1 MVFGDG
7 LIAQGKRLGLDKRS
21 GRRRAALDE
30 RAAAIRNR
38 RHGIVGVVAIVAALA
53 ATAMAYL
60 NPTGQTGYTAHLSN
74 SGGVRVG
81 DQVRIAG
88 IPVGKVTGVRLAAAV
103 VEMKFDIDRSV
114 VVGSEST
121 LDIKLLTPLGGHYV
135 ALDPKGDIPLGH
147 NVIPPQR
154 VALPFEVNDII
165 QAATPLIKEVNGQV
179 IHDTFTEV
187 ANAANKYPDAIRDLL
202 RSANAL
208 TTSMSKSTNDFHRS
222 LDFAN
227 NGLRAVV
234 AERKQLITLFEQMD
248 ILGKMYTSKAVD
260 IVEFFGLF
268 NELARVM
275 DRITVFYGRE
285 IGPIVNGLE
294 DITDT
299 LGAHPERIPQLL
311 DGLGQTLNIVLPML
325 SGNGVVFDKHNRLVP
340 GQDLCLPNIMRN
352 C

>member
-1 MVFGDG
+1 MVFGS
-7 LIAQGKRLGLDKRS
+7 KKW
-21 GRRRAALDE
+21 GRRNAGLDE

-38 RHGIVGVVAIVAALA
+38 RHGIIGVIAIAASLTG
-53 ATAMAYL
+53 TAMAYL
-60 NPTGQTGYTAHLSN
+60 NPPDQNSYAAHLSN

-88 IPVGKVTGVRLAAAV
+88 IPVGKVTGVRLAGAV
-103 VEMKFDIDRSV
+103 VEMKFDIERSV
-114 VVGSEST
+114 QVGSEST
-121 LDIKLLTPLGGHYV
+121 LDVKLLTPLGGHYV
-135 ALDPKGDIPLGH
+135 SLDPKGAIPLGH

-187 ANAANKYPDAIRDLL
+187 ANAANKYPDAIHDLL

-208 TTSMSKSTNDFHRS
+208 TTSLSKSTDDFHRS

-234 AERKQLITLFEQMD
+234 AQRKLLITLIEQMN
-248 ILGKMYTSKAVD
+248 LLTSAYTSRTVD
-260 IVEFFGLF
+260 IVEFFGLL
-268 NELARVM
+268 NELTRIM

-311 DGLGQTLNIVLPML
+311 DGLGQTLNIVMPML
-325 SGNGVVFDKHNRLVP
+325 SGNGVVIDKHKQRLAP

>member
-1 MVFGDG
+1 MVFGD
-7 LIAQGKRLGLDKRS
+7 KRT
-21 GRRRAALDE
+21 GRRRPVLDE
-30 RAAAIRNR
+30 HAAAIRNR
-38 RHGIVGVVAIVAALA
+38 RHGIVGVVVIVAALA

-74 SGGVRVG
+74 SAGVRAG

-88 IPVGKVTGVRLAAAV
+88 IPVGKVTSIRLDAAV
-103 VEMKFDIDRSV
+103 VEMKFDIKQSV

-135 ALDPKGDIPLGH
+135 ALDPKGALPLGR

-154 VALPFEVNDII
+154 VTLPFEVNDII

-187 ANAANKYPDAIRDLL
+187 ADAANKYPDAVRDLL
-202 RSANAL
+202 RSADAL
-208 TTSMSKSTNDFHRS
+208 TMSLSKSTADFHRG
-222 LDFAN
+222 LDFTN
-227 NGLRAVV
+227 NGLRATV
-234 AERKQLITLFEQMD
+234 AERKQLITLFEQLD
-248 ILGKMYTSKAVD
+248 ILGKSYTSKSVD
-260 IVEFFGLF
+260 IVEFFGLLG
-268 NELARVM
+268 ELARIM

-285 IGPIVNGLE
+285 IGPVVDGLD
-294 DITDT
+294 DITTT
-299 LGAHPERIPQLL
+299 LAVHPERWGEAL
-311 DGLGQTLNIVLPML
+311 DGLGQALNIVVPML
-325 SGNGVVFDKHNRLVP
+325 SGNGVVFDQHNRLVP

>member
-1 MVFGDG
+1 MVFGDKSVR
-7 LIAQGKRLGLDKRS
+7 Q
-21 GRRRAALDE
+21 RRPVLDE
-30 RAAAIRNR
+30 RAAATRSR
-38 RHGIVGVVAIVAALA
+38 RHGIVGVVVIVAALA

-60 NPTGQTGYTAHLSN
+60 NPTGQTGYAARLSN
-74 SGGVRVG
+74 SGGVRAG

-88 IPVGKVTGVRLAAAV
+88 IPVGKVTDVRLAGAV
-103 VEMKFDIDRSV
+103 VEMKFDVERSV
-114 VVGSEST
+114 AVGSEST

-135 ALDPKGDIPLGH
+135 ALDPKGALPLGR

-154 VALPFEVNDII
+154 VTLPFEVNDII

-187 ANAANKYPDAIRDLL
+187 ANAANKFPDAVRDLL

-208 TTSMSKSTNDFHRS
+208 TTSMSKSTADFHRS
-222 LDFAN
+222 LDFTN
-227 NGLRAVV
+227 NGLRATV
-234 AERKQLITLFEQMD
+234 AARKQLITLFEQLD
-248 ILGKMYTSKAVD
+248 IIGTSYTSRSVD
-260 IVEFFGLF
+260 IVEFFGLLS
-268 NELARVM
+268 ELARIM

-285 IGPIVNGLE
+285 VGPVVNGLE

-299 LGAHPERIPQLL
+299 LGAHPERWGEALE
-311 DGLGQTLNIVLPML
+311 GLGQTLNIVLPML

>member
-1 MVFGDG
+1 MARW
-7 LIAQGKRLGLDKRS
+7 LA
-21 GRRRAALDE
+21 RRRAALDE
-30 RAAAIRNR
+30 RATASRNR
-38 RHGIVGVVAIVAALA
+38 RNGIVGLVVIVAALA

-60 NPTGQTGYTAHLSN
+60 NPTDQNGYTAHLAN
-74 SGGVRVG
+74 SGGVRAG

-88 IPVGKVTGVRLAAAV
+88 IPVGKVTSIRLDAAV
-103 VEMKFDIDRSV
+103 VEMKFDVERSV

-121 LDIKLLTPLGGHYV
+121 LDVKLLTPLGGHYV
-135 ALDPKGDIPLGH
+135 ALDPKGVIPLGR

-154 VALPFEVNDII
+154 VTLPFEVNDII

-227 NGLRAVV
+227 NGLRAMV
-234 AERKQLITLFEQMD
+234 AGRKQLITLVEQLD
-248 ILGKMYTSKAVD
+248 ILGRAYASKAVD
-260 IVEFFGLF
+260 IVEFFGLL
-268 NELARVM
+268 NELGRILDRV
-275 DRITVFYGRE
+275 TVFYGRE
-285 IGPIVNGLE
+285 IAPIVNGLE

-299 LGAHPERIPQLL
+299 LVAHPDRWGQAL
-311 DGLGQTLNIVLPML
+311 DGLGQSLSIVMPML
-325 SGNGVVFDKHNRLVP
+325 SGNGVVIDQHKQRLAP